1 MTITLEYMDG
11 SLATLEYFAVGS
23 SQLSKELLEVHFDG
37 KSIIVDDYRSIHGFE
52 IQVDDIKHSS
62 PARGHLEELELLGD
76 CVLGKKDKWPIPW
89 ESIVE
94 TTELTF
100 EMSRV

>member
-1 MTITLEYMDG
+1 
-11 SLATLEYFAVGS
+11 
-23 SQLSKELLEVHFDG
+23 LSKELLEVHFEG
-37 KSIIVDDYRSIHGFE
+37 KSIIIDDYRCIHGFG

-62 PARGHLEELELLGD
+62 PAKGHLEELELLGD

-100 EMSRV
+100 EMSRVQK